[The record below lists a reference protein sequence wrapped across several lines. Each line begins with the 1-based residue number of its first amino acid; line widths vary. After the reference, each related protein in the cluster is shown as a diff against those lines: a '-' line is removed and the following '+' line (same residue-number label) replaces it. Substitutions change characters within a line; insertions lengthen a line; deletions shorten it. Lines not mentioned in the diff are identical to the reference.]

1 MMVLSLFAHDRRVC
15 AVLDFHQAI
24 QITVR
29 PIKGGL
35 EMGRKSPGIIPW
47 QNHYKIF
54 HLLLPRGVNYYSH
67 RGTQK
72 RHNVATILK
81 CRDRVFTVNLVLS
94 FLVVQIHKL

>member
-1 MMVLSLFAHDRRVC
+1 MVLSLFAHDRRVC
-15 AVLDFHQAI
+15 AVLDFQAI

-47 QNHYKIF
+47 QNHYKFF
-54 HLLLPRGVNYYSH
+54 HLLLPRAVNSSL

-72 RHNVATILK
+72 RHNVGTTLK
-81 CRDRVFTVNLVLS
+81 MS
-94 FLVVQIHKL
+94 